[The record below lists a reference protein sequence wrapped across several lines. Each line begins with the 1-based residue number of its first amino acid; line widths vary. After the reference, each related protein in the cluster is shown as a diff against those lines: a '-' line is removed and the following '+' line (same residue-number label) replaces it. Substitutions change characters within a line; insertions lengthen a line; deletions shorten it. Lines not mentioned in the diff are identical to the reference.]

1 MDSKVFWSVLLA
13 LLVFSGVMFALFAL
27 GVVGARAAA
36 DEAQK
41 QAVQELVRVSHDP
54 DPLGMRAELARRQQA
69 DMGRRRLGAGQRCVG
84 GVVVVVDGSNYSQL
98 GTVGNPVRC
107 SGGYAD
113 RAIR

>member
-13 LLVFSGVMFALFAL
+13 LLVFSGVMFTLFAL
-27 GVVGARAAA
+27 GIVGARAAA

-41 QAVQELVRVSHDP
+41 QVVTQLRQQAAASRQQQQDRQRDQ
-54 DPLGMRAELARRQQA
+54 LARRQLT
-69 DMGRRRLGAGQRCVG
+69 GKQRCVG
-84 GVVVVVDGSNYSQL
+84 GVVVVVDGSTFSQL
-98 GTVGNPVRC
+98 GAVGDPVRC